1 MELLDT
7 WVMWN
12 LVLVCLETVLV
23 LVQDRSM
30 LCAKHTISS
39 EIILDAP
46 DGNPTLCGSSGSSFN
61 PFRDS
66 GDLDAR

>member
-1 MELLDT
+1 
-7 WVMWN
+7 
-12 LVLVCLETVLV
+12 V